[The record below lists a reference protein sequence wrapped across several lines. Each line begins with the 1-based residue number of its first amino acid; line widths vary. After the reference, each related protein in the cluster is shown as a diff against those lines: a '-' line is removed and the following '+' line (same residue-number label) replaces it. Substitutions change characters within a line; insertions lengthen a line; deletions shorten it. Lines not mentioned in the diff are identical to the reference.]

1 MWETKSVVV
10 IMTVNIAFA
19 ISVLFVVPPSFDQSI
34 LIHTLT
40 IDQLK
45 HCSWL
50 PCALSLQAGKIEI
63 LFQLS

>member
-19 ISVLFVVPPSFDQSI
+19 ISVLLVVPPSFDQSI

-45 HCSWL
+45 HCNWL
-50 PCALSLQAGKIEI
+50 PCALSL
-63 LFQLS
+63 